1 VTGNPGNAVGL
12 SRALLDEEFFD
23 RQLVGA
29 PAFLETDGAVA
40 HRLTI
45 TALRP
50 ETHHFVSGDRKS
62 TTDLLCDKTSSFFGF
77 RSITTLRHDNSIVS
91 QAAEERDRFFQMQ
104 IDLQDR
110 SPIAIGI
117 SVLLPDDVARTEMR
131 VAARVGN

>member
-1 VTGNPGNAVGL
+1 MTGNPGTAVGV

-23 RQLVGA
+23 RQLVCA
-29 PAFLETDGAVA
+29 AAFFETDGAVA

-62 TTDLLCDKTSSFFGF
+62 TTDLICGKISSFFGF
-77 RSITTLRHDNSIVS
+77 RSIATLRHDNSIVS
-91 QAAEERDRFFQMQ
+91 QAVEERDRFFQTQ
-104 IDLQDR
+104 IDIQDR

-131 VAARVGN
+131 VAACVGN

>member
-1 VTGNPGNAVGL
+1 MGV

-23 RQLVGA
+23 RQLVCA
-29 PAFLETDGAVA
+29 AAFFETDGAVA

-62 TTDLLCDKTSSFFGF
+62 TTDLICGKISSFFGF
-77 RSITTLRHDNSIVS
+77 RSIATLRHDNSIVS
-91 QAAEERDRFFQMQ
+91 QAVEERDRFFQTQ
-104 IDLQDR
+104 IDIQDR

-131 VAARVGN
+131 VAACVGN

>member
-1 VTGNPGNAVGL
+1 VTGNPGTAVGV

-23 RQLVGA
+23 RQLVCA
-29 PAFLETDGAVA
+29 AAFFETDGAVA

-62 TTDLLCDKTSSFFGF
+62 TTDLICGKISSFFGF
-77 RSITTLRHDNSIVS
+77 RSIATLRHDNSIVS
-91 QAAEERDRFFQMQ
+91 QAVEERDRFFQTQ
-104 IDLQDR
+104 IDIQDR

-131 VAARVGN
+131 VAACVGN

>member
-1 VTGNPGNAVGL
+1 VTGTSGNAVGL
-12 SRALLDEEFFD
+12 GRALLDEEFFD
-23 RQLVGA
+23 RQLVCA
-29 PAFLETDGAVA
+29 ATIFETDGAVA

-45 TALRP
+45 TALRH
-50 ETHHFVSGDRKS
+50 ETHHFVFGHRKS
-62 TTDLLCDKTSSFFGF
+62 TTDLICGKISSFFGF

-104 IDLQDR
+104 IDIQDR

-131 VAARVGN
+131 VAACVGN